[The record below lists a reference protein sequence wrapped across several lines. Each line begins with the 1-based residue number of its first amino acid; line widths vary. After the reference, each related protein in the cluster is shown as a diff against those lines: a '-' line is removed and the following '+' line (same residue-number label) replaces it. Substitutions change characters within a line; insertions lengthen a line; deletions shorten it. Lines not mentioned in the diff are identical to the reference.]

1 MAADSAP
8 RYVIRR
14 KILKLAGAAFHVYD
28 AQNALVGYCN
38 QKAFRL
44 KEDLRLYTDETK
56 SVEVLRILTPHI
68 IDFSATYNVSLPD
81 GGGIGS
87 YRRRGGKSILRD
99 TWDVHNSTG
108 AKIAEIREDSALRAL
123 ARRGHD
129 LLAMLMP
136 QSYSVTA
143 VDGRLIAAL
152 RTHINPVRHSISVSV
167 VEDDAELDDLMLL
180 AGGCLLAAIEGRQ

>member
-1 MAADSAP
+1 MAQSSSP

-28 AQNALVGYCN
+28 AENTLVGFCN

-44 KEDLRLYTDETK
+44 KEDLRIYTDDSK
-56 SVEVLRILTPHI
+56 SAELLRISTPHV
-68 IDFSATYNVSLPD
+68 IDFSATYNVTLPD
-81 GGGIGS
+81 GGAIGS
-87 YRRRGGKSILRD
+87 YRRRGGKSLLRD
-99 TWDVHNSTG
+99 TWEVLNGSG
-108 AKIAEIREDSALRAL
+108 AKIAEIQEDSALKAI

-136 QSYSVTA
+136 QTYSMTA
-143 VDGRLIAAL
+143 ADGRLIASM

-167 VEDDAELDDLMLL
+167 IEDDDELDDLMLL